1 MRGKLKRVMGVPTY
15 AQMIQRPKPIEG
27 KKWLMKRS
35 LEKQERQ
42 LRWWSRENSI
52 IVAPAP
58 QDDASFGYLG
68 ERLQEALSEDNHCWM
83 KMILERKNLVARRRF
98 NRNILAAKYQHM
110 ASKTATLWYGSRMTT
125 RLVGKFGRL
134 RRKW

>member
-1 MRGKLKRVMGVPTY
+1 LFSDSAKIKEEFASVIPLLVISIVLDAVQGVMQGVADLNPKREMRGKLKRVMGVPTY

-58 QDDASFGYLG
+58 QDDASIGNG
-68 ERLQEALSEDNHCWM
+68 N
-83 KMILERKNLVARRRF
+83 RF
-98 NRNILAAKYQHM
+98 WL
-110 ASKTATLWYGSRMTT
+110 
-125 RLVGKFGRL
+125 L
-134 RRKW
+134 RREATRGPIRGQPLLDEDDS